1 MSAKRTSNQTAHSV
15 RRVLVTR
22 AAEQA
27 PELTHAL
34 RRLGVEPVVVP
45 TIEIVAPRSFNELD
59 QAIAGLDDI
68 DYLILTSVNSVTA
81 FFDRLT
87 ALGHDASALANLQTV
102 AVGPK
107 SAEAIT
113 ARGVKADL
121 VPEDYRAEGVVALLK
136 EHVSGKRLLYPK
148 AALARDL
155 IPAELAAVGAEVIAP
170 VAYASAAP
178 ADAAENLQRALVDG
192 LDLLT
197 FTASSTV
204 QNFVDLLSDENRK
217 LAKQI
222 PVASIG
228 PLTSATAE
236 KLGFTVV
243 IEADSSTLDDM
254 VEAIEKHF
262 SRTR

>member
-1 MSAKRTSNQTAHSV
+1 MSAKRTSKQTSRSV

-27 PELTHAL
+27 PELTQAL
-34 RRLGVEPVVVP
+34 RKLGVEPVVVP
-45 TIEIVAPRSFNELD
+45 TIEIIPPPSFDELD
-59 QAIAGLDDI
+59 QAIAELDHI

-87 ALGHDASALANLQTV
+87 MLGHNANALANLQTV
-102 AVGPK
+102 AVGPR

-148 AALARDL
+148 ATLARDL
-155 IPAELAAVGAEVIAP
+155 IPAELTAVGAEVIAP

-178 ADAAENLQRALVDG
+178 ADAAKKLQIALVDG

-204 QNFVDLLSDENRK
+204 QNFVDLLNDENLTR
-217 LAKQI
+217 AKQI

-228 PLTSATAE
+228 PLTTATAE

-243 IEADSSTLDDM
+243 IEPEQSTLDTL
-254 VEAIEKHF
+254 VETIKKYFEGL
-262 SRTR
+262 